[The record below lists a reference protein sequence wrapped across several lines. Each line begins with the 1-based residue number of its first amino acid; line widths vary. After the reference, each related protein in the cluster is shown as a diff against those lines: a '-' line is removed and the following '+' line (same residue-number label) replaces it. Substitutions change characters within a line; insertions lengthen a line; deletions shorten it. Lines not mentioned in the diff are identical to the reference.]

1 MSKKIYVGNLP
12 FSVTLERLKE
22 LFSPYGQIEDAIVMA
37 NKYTGRSRGF
47 GFVTFSNDGDAD
59 KAIAEMN
66 HKSVEGRDL
75 KVKEAIPLKER
86 SEEQKASGESEQKK
100 EEAREEPKE
109 SKTEE
114 NPEEV
119 KKNTEQ

>member
-47 GFVTFSNDGDAD
+47 GFVTFANEADAD
-59 KAIAEMN
+59 KALAEMN
-66 HKSVEGRDL
+66 NKNVEGREL
-75 KVKEAIPLKER
+75 KVKEARPLEERPKEEPR
-86 SEEQKASGESEQKK
+86 AEERPK
-100 EEAREEPKE
+100 EEAEEPKE
-109 SKTEE
+109 T
-114 NPEEV
+114 PETLEH
-119 KKNTEQ
+119 

>member
-47 GFVTFSNDGDAD
+47 GFVTFVNEADAD
-59 KAIAEMN
+59 KSLAEMN
-66 HKSVEGRDL
+66 NKNVEGREL
-75 KVKEAIPLKER
+75 KVKEARPL
-86 SEEQKASGESEQKK
+86 EEKPK
-100 EEAREEPKE
+100 EEPGKRI
-109 SKTEE
+109 TRD
-114 NPEEV
+114 
-119 KKNTEQ
+119 TH

>member
-22 LFSPYGQIEDAIVMA
+22 LFSPYGQIEDAVVMA

-47 GFVTFSNDGDAD
+47 GFVTFANDSDAD

-75 KVKEAIPLKER
+75 KVKEAMPLRER
-86 SEEQKASGESEQKK
+86 PEGQKPSEEL
-100 EEAREEPKE
+100 EEPK
-109 SKTEE
+109 TEEKSEETTE
-114 NPEEV
+114 NPE
-119 KKNTEQ
+119 Q